1 MALAL
6 ANVLFFAWAHWIS
19 TPDGAPTA
27 TASTAP
33 ALPTL
38 SLADLPPAGTAP
50 VALRCRSLGP
60 FDTASAAQGVQ
71 EALRAR
77 GIEAQERRTETE
89 VPDGYAVSIDGLRGA
104 AEQRLALA
112 RLDRAGIHDAV
123 ALIQPTGAARIAVG
137 MFPDQ
142 AQAVRRAEQVQLLG
156 YKPLLDLRHR
166 NVAAHWLDM
175 SLRPSEPL
183 PPLADF
189 GDVAKSASFTDCP
202 ASNPGG

>member
-19 TPDGAPTA
+19 TPDAAPTVS
-27 TASTAP
+27 ASTAP

-38 SLADLPPAGTAP
+38 SLADLPPPGAAP
-50 VALRCRSLGP
+50 VTLRCRSLGP
-60 FDTASAAQGVQ
+60 FDTATAAQGV
-71 EALRAR
+71 EDTLRAR
-77 GIEAQERRTETE
+77 GIEARERRTETE
-89 VPDGYAVSIDGLRGA
+89 VADGYAVSIDGLQGA

-123 ALIQPTGAARIAVG
+123 AVIQPTGAGRIAVG
-137 MFPDQ
+137 VFPDQ

-156 YKPLLDLRHR
+156 YKPVLDLRHR

-175 SLRPSEPL
+175 NLRPSEPL

-189 GDVAKSASFTDCP
+189 GDVAKSASFTDCS